1 MSIWE
6 LTANLTFSRCPLSNS
21 KYFQDEL
28 TYLRE
33 SGSEFAK
40 YNPKLTNFLS
50 EGTFDPDVER
60 LLEGFAFLTGRI
72 REKIDD
78 ELPELTQSLMTLL
91 WPHYMRSIP
100 SLCISELT
108 PHSGSVT
115 EKTVVKRGAEMASEQ
130 VEGTQCLF
138 RTCYDVELFPLKITS
153 IDQSNSRTSSSVDV
167 TLATEHGL
175 ELSRIGLDKLRFHL
189 HGEIHITRI
198 LFLWIFRYLDYVELD
213 VGGGYKR
220 KLGPEFVKPV
230 GYQDDEAI
238 LPYSDNSFAGYRLLQ
253 EYFSLPDK
261 FMFFDITGLDWL
273 KGIPQ
278 RSTVNLK
285 FHFKRALPAEVVL
298 KDKHLRLHCTPAVNL
313 FEKDGDPIRLEH
325 RRNEYKVRPQSDNQD
340 HYEVYSINQVESWS
354 KNERRRKPLIEF
366 ESFEHQ
372 INQRDK
378 RDFYKSKVSE
388 RVSGRGLERYISFHT
403 HNGNI
408 ADLGTET
415 VLMKLLCSNA
425 DLSERLSVGDIIYTT
440 HKSPTYATFSNVTKP
455 TQSVSPQ
462 VNGEL
467 QWQLIANMSLNY
479 LSLSNIDVL
488 KVLLS
493 TYDFH
498 SRVDRQA
505 HRASLHRLD
514 GIISSEM
521 KPIDRVFRGVS
532 VRGNQFKLKMNSSF
546 FVNEGDMF
554 LMANVLNEFI
564 RLYSSVNSFT
574 ELEVYDER
582 SGESYQWASLT
593 GQQTIL

>member
-1 MSIWE
+1 M
-6 LTANLTFSRCPLSNS
+6 SNS

-33 SGSEFAK
+33 SGAEFAK
-40 YNPKLTNFLS
+40 YHPKLTHFLS

-91 WPHYMRSIP
+91 WPHYMRSVP
-100 SLCISELT
+100 SMCITELK

-115 EKTVVKRGAEMASEQ
+115 EKTVIERGAEMASEQ

-138 RTCYDVELFPLKITS
+138 QTCYDVDLYPLQINL
-153 IDQSNSRTSSSVDV
+153 IEQSNSRTSSTVDV
-167 TLATEHGL
+167 TLATENGL
-175 ELSRIGLDKLRFHL
+175 ELSRIGLDTLRFHL
-189 HGEIHITRI
+189 HGELHITRT
-198 LFLWIFRYLDYVELD
+198 LFLWLFKYLDHVKLD
-213 VGGGYKR
+213 VGGGYVH
-220 KLGPEFVKPV
+220 KLAPDFVKAV
-230 GYQDDEAI
+230 GFDENQAI
-238 LPYSDNSFAGYRLLQ
+238 LPYGANSFSGYRLLQ
-253 EYFSLPDK
+253 EFFALPDK
-261 FMFFDITGLDWL
+261 FMFFDVTGLEWL
-273 KGIPQ
+273 KGVPQ
-278 RSTVNLK
+278 RSTLK
-285 FHFKRALPAEVVL
+285 MTFCFNRALPSEVVL
-298 KDKHLRLHCTPAVNL
+298 KDKHFRLHCTPAVNL

-325 RRNEYKVRPQSDNQD
+325 RRNEYKVRPQSANQE
-340 HYEVYSINQVESWS
+340 HYEVYSIDSVESWS

-372 INQRDK
+372 INQREK
-378 RDFYKSKVSE
+378 REFYKSKVTE
-388 RVSGRGLERYISFHT
+388 RINGRGLERYISFHT
-403 HNGNI
+403 HNGDI

-415 VLMKLLCSNA
+415 VLMKLQCSNA
-425 DLSERLSVGDIIYTT
+425 DLAERLSVGDVIYTT
-440 HKSPTYATFSNVTKP
+440 HKSPTYATFTNITKP

-479 LSLSNIDVL
+479 LSLANIDVL

-505 HRASLHRLD
+505 HRASIHRLD
-514 GIISSEM
+514 GIKASEM

-532 VRGNQFKLKMNSSF
+532 VRGNQFKLTTDSTY

-574 ELEVYDER
+574 ELEVFDEA

>member
-1 MSIWE
+1 M
-6 LTANLTFSRCPLSNS
+6 SNS

-28 TYLRE
+28 AYLRE
-33 SGSEFAK
+33 AGSEFAQ
-40 YNPKLTNFLS
+40 YHPKLTQFLS

-91 WPHYMRSIP
+91 WPHYLRSVP
-100 SLCISELT
+100 SMCITELT
-108 PHSGSVT
+108 PHVGGLSK
-115 EKTVVKRGAEMASEQ
+115 KTVVKRGSEMASEQ

-138 RTCYDVELFPLKITS
+138 QTCYDVDLYPMS
-153 IDQSNSRTSSSVDV
+153 ISSIEQNNTRTSSSIQVSLAAEYGVD
-167 TLATEHGL
+167 
-175 ELSRIGLDKLRFHL
+175 LSRIGLDTVRLHL
-189 HGEIHITRI
+189 HGEIHITRTV
-198 LFLWIFRYLDYVELD
+198 FLWLFRYLDYVELD
-213 VGGGYKR
+213 VGGGYKH
-220 KLGPEFVKPV
+220 KLSPEHVSPV
-230 GYQDDEAI
+230 GYGEDEAL
-238 LPYSDNSFAGYRLLQ
+238 LPYGKNSFAGYRLLQ

-261 FMFFDITGLDWL
+261 FMFFDVKGLEWL
-273 KGIPQ
+273 TGIPG
-278 RSTVNLK
+278 RSYVNMT
-285 FHFKRALPAEVVL
+285 FHFKRALPPEVVL
-298 KDKHLRLHCTPAVNL
+298 KDKHVKLHCTPVVNL

-325 RRNEYKVRPQSDNQD
+325 RRNDYKVRPQSSNQE
-340 HYEVYSINQVESWS
+340 HYEVYSIEQVESWS
-354 KNERRRKPLIEF
+354 KDERRRKPLCEF

-372 INQRDK
+372 VNQRDK
-378 RDFYKSKVSE
+378 REFYKSKVSE
-388 RVSGRGLERYISFHT
+388 RISGRGLERYISFHT
-403 HNGNI
+403 HNGDI

-425 DLSERLSVGDIIYTT
+425 DLAERLSVGDITYNT
-440 HKSPTYATFSNVTKP
+440 HKSPTYATFRNITKP

-479 LSLSNIDVL
+479 LSLADIDVL

-505 HRASLHRLD
+505 HRASIHRLD
-514 GIISSEM
+514 GIVSSEIR
-521 KPIDRVFRGVS
+521 PIDRVFRGVS
-532 VRGNQFKLKMNSSF
+532 VRGNQFRMVANSTY

-574 ELEVYDER
+574 ELEVLDEAN
-582 SGESYQWASLT
+582 GEIYQWKSQL

>member
-1 MSIWE
+1 MS
-6 LTANLTFSRCPLSNS
+6 SS

-40 YNPKLTNFLS
+40 YNPKLTNFLA
-50 EGTFDPDVER
+50 EGSYDPDVER

-100 SLCISELT
+100 SMCITELK

-115 EKTVVKRGAEMASEQ
+115 EKTTVKRGAEMASEQ
-130 VEGTQCLF
+130 VESTQCLF
-138 RTCYDVELFPLKITS
+138 QTCYDVDLYPIHITKV
-153 IDQSNSRTSSSVDV
+153 DQSNSRSNTSVSVA
-167 TLATEHGL
+167 LAADYGAD
-175 ELSRIGLDKLRFHL
+175 LSRIKLDTLRFHL
-189 HGEIHITRI
+189 NGEIHVTRT
-198 LFLWIFRYLDYVELD
+198 LFLWLFRYLDYVELD
-213 VGGGYKR
+213 LGGGYKQR
-220 KLGPEFVKPV
+220 LSTEHVNPV
-230 GYQDDEAI
+230 GYSENQAI
-238 LPYSDNSFAGYRLLQ
+238 LPYADNSFSGYRLLQ
-253 EYFSLPDK
+253 EYFSLPEK
-261 FMFFDITGLDWL
+261 FMFFDLSGLEWL
-273 KGIPQ
+273 KGVPQ
-278 RSTVNLK
+278 RTSLNVT
-285 FHFKRALPAEVVL
+285 FHFNRALPSEVIV
-298 KDKHLRLHCTPAVNL
+298 KDKHFRLHCTPAVNL
-313 FEKDGDPIRLEH
+313 FKKDGDPIRLEH
-325 RRNEYKVRPQSDNQD
+325 RRNEYRVRPQTKNQD
-340 HYEVYSINQVESWS
+340 HYEVYLIEKVESWS
-354 KNERRRKPLIEF
+354 KNERRKKELIEF

-378 RDFYKSKVSE
+378 QNFYKTSVAP
-388 RVSGRGLERYISFHT
+388 RVSNRGLERHISFHS
-403 HNGNI
+403 HNSDI

-415 VLMKLLCSNA
+415 VLTKLLCSNS
-425 DLSERLSVGDIIYTT
+425 DLAERLSVGDITYTT
-440 HKSPTYATFSNVTKP
+440 HKSPTFATFQNITKP

-479 LSLSNIDVL
+479 LSLANIDVL

-514 GIISSEM
+514 GIKDSSL
-521 KPIDRVFRGVS
+521 KPIDRLFRGVS
-532 VRGNQFKLKMNSSF
+532 VRGNQFSIKVDSSF
-546 FVNEGDMF
+546 FVNEGDMY
-554 LMANVLNEFI
+554 LLTSVLNEFI

-574 ELEVYDER
+574 ELHVFDQNT
-582 SGESYQWASLT
+582 GEEYRWDSLP
-593 GQQTIL
+593 GQQTVL